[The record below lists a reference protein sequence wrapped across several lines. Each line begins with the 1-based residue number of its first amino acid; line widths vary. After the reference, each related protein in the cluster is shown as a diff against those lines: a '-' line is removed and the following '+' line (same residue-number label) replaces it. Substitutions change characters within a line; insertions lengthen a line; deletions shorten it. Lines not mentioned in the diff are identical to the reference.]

1 MERRREEKRVADGDH
16 RGEDGAD
23 DVETHDGAHGSAGV
37 SVLLRHGV
45 HDEHEYEDGRDALE
59 RFDKE
64 IAEDGDRRYDLW
76 HGDGNDDTEHETDGD
91 EFNQGSFLIFSADR
105 A

>member
-1 MERRREEKRVADGDH
+1 MERRREEKGVSDGDQ
-16 RGEDGAD
+16 GCEEGAD
-23 DVETHDGAHGSAGV
+23 DVKAYDGAHGSAGV

-45 HDEHEYEDGRDALE
+45 HDEHGRDALE